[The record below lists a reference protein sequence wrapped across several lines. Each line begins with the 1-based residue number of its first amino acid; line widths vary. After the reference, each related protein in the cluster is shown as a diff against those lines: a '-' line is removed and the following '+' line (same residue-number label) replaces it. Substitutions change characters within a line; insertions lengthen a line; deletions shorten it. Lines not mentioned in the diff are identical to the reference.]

1 MCFISS
7 PAAMSKIGSV
17 YRLRLRG
24 RGWYTTKRTLDKRR
38 TTVRRVAA
46 KTDWFSNNMPLSS
59 LRWEEDVAKLC
70 CFSILNGNGLSQ
82 QGF

>member
-1 MCFISS
+1 
-7 PAAMSKIGSV
+7 MSKIGSV

-59 LRWEEDVAKLC
+59 LRGKKMLRNFVA
-70 CFSILNGNGLSQ
+70 FP
-82 QGF
+82 F